1 MKRAKYGTFQRMKEK
16 NSIATELYISV
27 PSRGKLRQI
36 NLSEFEAT
44 LIYTVRSSL
53 GVGGEEWLKIVV
65 I

>member
-1 MKRAKYGTFQRMKEK
+1 MKEK